1 MTYLVEPTGRSAEVP
16 TLNFTLVLLHHS
28 LHTLTKSMCSQ
39 MAIADKW
46 ISVLKTKSDYEW
58 DMGDIVHTLTNR
70 CEPEGAGGVDGSGAG

>member
-1 MTYLVEPTGRSAEVP
+1 MSVGTTSFGVYNS
-16 TLNFTLVLLHHS
+16 NYTLVFLHLWVDS
-28 LHTLTKSMCSQ
+28 VTGFPCSQ